1 MSFQVSRW
9 PRPDHL
15 ARYHKQLGV
24 PAEAIVRDIV
34 RIVSVAQLVHE
45 GLLGEDWVLSGG
57 MGMRLRGSTRFTMSD
72 TDTSRRGGAPDR
84 DELAEA
90 LTIDY
95 EELLITPVDATLWK
109 PGKKLVS
116 AHPIDYEAFFADVG
130 GGPTA
135 DAFKFTVSWR
145 GLFEPSDKL
154 ALLHPYSELVFPRT
168 VVPVMNL
175 TEQTAEKI
183 IAWCAHGL
191 IKHYVDVAWIF
202 YAWSDQ
208 VNRLTLPAL
217 IERKLDVGRMLFPG
231 QYAAFPDLESIYAPL
246 YDPDRHRPPLGDSDD
261 GAKQIHFAGTGLNKP
276 QAIALMRERVLPTI
290 FGKPNA
296 GEVG

>member
-1 MSFQVSRW
+1 VSFEVERW
-9 PRPDHL
+9 PRPDDL
-15 ARYHKQLGV
+15 TRYHERLEV
-24 PAEAIVRDIV
+24 PPDAIIRDIV

-45 GLLGEDWVLSGG
+45 GVLGEDWVLSGG

-90 LTIDY
+90 LTIDQ
-95 EELLITPVDATLWK
+95 EDLVVTPVDATLWK
-109 PGKKLVS
+109 PGKELVS

-130 GGPTA
+130 AGPVA

-145 GLFEPSDKL
+145 GLLEDPDNL
-154 ALLHPYSELVFPRT
+154 ALRHPYPELVFPRT

-183 IAWCAHGL
+183 VAWCAHGL

-202 YAWSDQ
+202 HAHPDQ
-208 VNRLTLPAL
+208 VDRLKLPRFV
-217 IERKLDVGRMLFPG
+217 EGKLEVGRRLFPDR
-231 QYAAFPDLESIYAPL
+231 YAVFPDLKSLFAPL
-246 YDPDRHRPPLGDSDD
+246 YDPDRHRAPLGDSDD
-261 GAKQIHFAGTGLNKP
+261 GARQLRFAGAGLNK
-276 QAIALMRERVLPTI
+276 QEAVALVRERALPAI
-290 FGKPNA
+290 FG
-296 GEVG
+296 